1 MPAAGRRF
9 IASWSGGKDSCLALY
24 RTLQAGG
31 QPLALFNMFDENG
44 ERSRSHGVRP
54 EVMRAQA
61 AALGLP
67 LFTANA
73 SWQNYEEV
81 FVESL
86 KRFRADGAELAVFG
100 DIDLDA
106 HREWE
111 EKVCARAGLEACLPL
126 WQEPRADLVNEFV
139 AAGFKAVIV
148 VVNEQ
153 LMPSDGYLGATLD
166 AALIEKMVADGIDPC
181 GEAGEFHTLVVD
193 GPLFGQPLPLVE
205 IARHRHDGYAMLE
218 FGLATPT

>member
-1 MPAAGRRF
+1 MSLAGRQF
-9 IASWSGGKDSCLALY
+9 ISSWSGGKDSCLALH

-31 QPLALFNMFDENG
+31 RPLALFNMFDEDG
-44 ERSRSHGVRP
+44 ARSRSHGVRP
-54 EVMRAQA
+54 EVMQAQA
-61 AALGLP
+61 AAMGLP
-67 LFTANA
+67 LVTANA
-73 SWQNYEEV
+73 SWQSYEEV

-86 KRFRADGAELAVFG
+86 QRFRSDGAEFAVFG

-106 HREWE
+106 HRAWE
-111 EKVCARAGLEACLPL
+111 EKVCARAGLTASLPL
-126 WQEPRADLVNEFV
+126 WQEARIDLVKEFV

-166 AALIEKMVADGIDPC
+166 AALIERMLADGIDPC
-181 GEAGEFHTLVVD
+181 GEAGEFHTLAVD

-205 IARHRHDGYAMLE
+205 LARHRQDGYAMLE
-218 FGLATPT
+218 FGLVTPT